1 MNALKFICTFTFL
14 TWSALMVVSQPLQA
28 QNPDKPSTSTQPTP
42 AERDGQHDF
51 DFETGTWKTHLRRL
65 LHPLTGSTT
74 WAEYEGTTF
83 VRKVWNGR
91 ANLLVLE
98 VDGPKGH

>member
-1 MNALKFICTFTFL
+1 MNELKFIRTFL
-14 TWSALMVVSQPLQA
+14 TLSALMVVSQHLQAFAA
-28 QNPDKPSTSTQPTP
+28 QNPDRPSTSIQPTP

-51 DFETGTWKTHLRRL
+51 DFEIGTWKTHLRRL

-83 VRKVWNGR
+83 VRKVHSRPFGR
-91 ANLLVLE
+91 R
-98 VDGPKGH
+98 